1 MPTVLITGCSSG
13 FGLATA
19 RLFLERGWNVVA
31 TMRTPRPDVLPASP
45 KLRIVALDVL
55 DPDSVQ
61 RAIAESGPVDVLVN
75 NAGIGLMGVFE
86 STSMATLR
94 ELFDTNLQGPMAMA
108 QAVLPQFR
116 ERGAGVIVNVS
127 SATTYKALPL
137 LAAYTASKAALNAWT
152 ASLALELEAIGVR
165 ARLVQPGRSPETPFG
180 RNAQQR
186 MQGGAP
192 EAYAGF
198 LEKVFAGRSG
208 DGPVTHA
215 VDVAEAVWRAATD
228 AGAPLSIPA
237 GADAEAMAAQA

>member
-19 RLFLERGWNVVA
+19 RLFLERDWNVVA

-55 DPDSVQ
+55 DPESVR
-61 RAIAESGPVDVLVN
+61 RAVEESGPVDVLVN

-86 STSMATLR
+86 STPMTTVR
-94 ELFDTNLQGPMAMA
+94 EVFDTNLLGVMAVT

-116 ERGAGVIVNVS
+116 QRGAGVIVNVS

-137 LAAYTASKAALNAWT
+137 LAAYTASKAAMNAWT
-152 ASLALELEAIGVR
+152 ASLALELQAIGVR
-165 ARLVQPGRSPETPFG
+165 AHLVLPGRSPETPFG
-180 RNAQQR
+180 HSARGR
-186 MQGGAP
+186 MQDAAP

-198 LEKVFAGRSG
+198 LDSVFAGRRN

-215 VDVAEAVWRAATD
+215 LDVAGAVWRAALD
-228 AGAPLSIPA
+228 PDAPLYLPA
-237 GADAEAMAAQA
+237 GADAEAMAAA

>member
-19 RLFLERGWNVVA
+19 RLFLERGWDVVA

-55 DPDSVQ
+55 DPESVR
-61 RAIAESGPVDVLVN
+61 RAVEESGPVDVLVN

-86 STSMATLR
+86 STPMTTLR
-94 ELFDTNLQGPMAMA
+94 EVFDTNLLGVMAVT

-116 ERGAGVIVNVS
+116 QRGAGVIVNVS

-137 LAAYTASKAALNAWT
+137 LAAYTASKAAMNAWT
-152 ASLALELEAIGVR
+152 ASLALELQAIGVR
-165 ARLVQPGRSPETPFG
+165 AHLVLPGRSPETPFG
-180 RNAQQR
+180 HSAQGR
-186 MQGGAP
+186 MQDAAP

-198 LEKVFAGRSG
+198 LDSVFAGRRN

-215 VDVAEAVWRAATD
+215 LDVAGAVWRAALD
-228 AGAPLSIPA
+228 PGAPLYLPA
-237 GADAEAMAAQA
+237 GADAEAMAAA